1 MKFAFGIGLLAS
13 LAILAGCSGEETAA
27 PEVAAEASAANA
39 EAVVA
44 EAGAET
50 AEAPIEGTAFSGMPL
65 YRNPVAAERLEE
77 LEALMAPLES
87 RENLSEDQYIE
98 LGALYIAANR
108 FRDAI
113 ELYTRGIEAH
123 PDSFKLRRHRG
134 HRYINVRELENA
146 IADLREAVDL
156 IGTEH
161 SDALEFNAEGA
172 ATGTYEFWTWY
183 HIGLYHYL
191 HGDWAEAAAAYRNC
205 VATATVNQ
213 SLVGASDWLYMA
225 LRRNGEHEAAEAVIA
240 AIPVDLDTNQEHPY
254 FKRMLMYKGELT
266 AEDLVDIE
274 KPAGE
279 WTGFDVTAGYG
290 IANYLALEGDA
301 ASADMILR
309 KIVQT
314 PYWNS
319 WAFVVSDRELAE
331 RPEGPD

>member
-1 MKFAFGIGLLAS
+1 M
-13 LAILAGCSGEETAA
+13 
-27 PEVAAEASAANA
+27 
-39 EAVVA
+39 
-44 EAGAET
+44 
-50 AEAPIEGTAFSGMPL
+50 
-65 YRNPVAAERLEE
+65 
-77 LEALMAPLES
+77 
-87 RENLSEDQYIE
+87 
-98 LGALYIAANR
+98 
-108 FRDAI
+108 
-113 ELYTRGIEAH
+113 
-123 PDSFKLRRHRG
+123 
-134 HRYINVRELENA
+134 
-146 IADLREAVDL
+146 
-156 IGTEH
+156 
-161 SDALEFNAEGA
+161 
-172 ATGTYEFWTWY
+172 
-183 HIGLYHYL
+183 
-191 HGDWAEAAAAYRNC
+191 
-205 VATATVNQ
+205 
-213 SLVGASDWLYMA
+213 
-225 LRRNGEHEAAEAVIA
+225 IA